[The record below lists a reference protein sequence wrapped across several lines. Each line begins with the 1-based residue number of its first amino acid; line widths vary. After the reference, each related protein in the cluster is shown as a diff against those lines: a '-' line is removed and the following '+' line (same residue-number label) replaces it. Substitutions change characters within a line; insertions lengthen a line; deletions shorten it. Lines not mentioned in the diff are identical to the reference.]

1 MTTSFRA
8 AASDSRSP
16 LWPARLDHLVRES
29 DRPEAL
35 VAFYRDA
42 VGMVPTPLGAGEWL
56 LQGPQRR
63 LLIRAGAPG
72 GQPLNAFRLQSQG
85 QLEALRGYVAAR
97 AIPVLPVS
105 TPVFAQGFAVRDPDG
120 RIAAFGLVDPRFDA
134 VPASD
139 LAAARLPG
147 RLQHVVAATDNL
159 DRLIAFYERGLGFV
173 ASDHVY
179 EDGVGNAEATAV
191 FLRSDPEH
199 HSFAAFRAPA
209 VRPDHHS
216 YETTAWNDIRDW
228 ADHMGRQNIRLWWGP
243 GRHGPGNNLFFMVED
258 PEGYKVELSAE
269 LELMPRDMP
278 PRTWKHEEKTLN
290 LWGQA
295 WMRS

>member
-1 MTTSFRA
+1 MSKTSFNP
-8 AASDSRSP
+8 SLSP
-16 LWPARLDHLVRES
+16 VWPAQLDHITRAS

-42 VGMVPTPLGAGEWL
+42 IDMTAQDLGGGTWL

-63 LLIRAGAPG
+63 LLIAGGARG
-72 GQPLNAFRLQSQG
+72 AQPLNAFRLQSAE
-85 QLEALRGYVAAR
+85 QLAALRAWLVARGIEALPNAS
-97 AIPVLPVS
+97 PL
-105 TPVFAQGFAVRDPDG
+105 FAEGLSVRDPDG
-120 RIAAFGLVDPRFDA
+120 RIAVFGLPDPKFA
-134 VPASD
+134 APA
-139 LAAARLPG
+139 ATGLPG
-147 RLQHVVAATDNL
+147 RLQHVVVATDRL

-179 EDGVGNAEATAV
+179 EDGVGNAEATAT

-199 HSFAAFRAPA
+199 HSFAAFRAPE

-216 YETTAWNDIRDW
+216 YETNCWNDIRDW
-228 ADHMGRQNIRLWWGP
+228 ADHMSRQDIKLWWGP

-269 LELMPRDMP
+269 IELMPRDMAA
-278 PRTWKHEEKTLN
+278 RHWKHEQRTLN

>member
-1 MTTSFRA
+1 MSWSA
-8 AASDSRSP
+8 KQGDSP
-16 LWPARLDHLVRES
+16 VWPAQLDHIVRSS
-29 DRPEAL
+29 DRPDTL

-42 VGMVPTPLGAGEWL
+42 IAMTPRQLDSGTWL

-63 LLIRAGAPG
+63 ILIAGGAPG
-72 GQPLNAFRLQSQG
+72 AQPLNAFRLQSRD
-85 QLEALRGYVAAR
+85 QLTALRGWLEARGIAA
-97 AIPVLPVS
+97 LPNES
-105 TPVFAQGFAVRDPDG
+105 PLFSEGLSVRDPDG
-120 RIAAFGLVDPRFDA
+120 RLAVFGLPDPRFDA
-134 VPASD
+134 SAASG
-139 LAAARLPG
+139 LPG
-147 RLQHVVAATDNL
+147 RLQHVVVATDRL
-159 DRLIAFYERGLGFV
+159 DRLIGFYQQGLGFV

-179 EDGVGNAEATAV
+179 EEGVGNAEATAT

-209 VRPDHHS
+209 ARPDHHA
-216 YETTAWNDIRDW
+216 YETTCWNDIRDW
-228 ADHMGRQNIRLWWGP
+228 ADHMAGLNIKLWWGP

-269 LELMPRDMP
+269 LEIMPRGMAA
-278 PRTWKHEEKTLN
+278 RSWKHEQRTLN

>member
-1 MTTSFRA
+1 MS
-8 AASDSRSP
+8 SVSSGQSGSP
-16 LWPARLDHLVRES
+16 VWPAQLDHLVRAS
-29 DRPEAL
+29 DKPDTL

-42 VGMVPTPLGAGEWL
+42 IAMTAHEIGDGSWL

-63 LLIRAGAPG
+63 ILIAAGEPG
-72 GQPLNAFRLQSQG
+72 GQPLNAFRLQSRE
-85 QLEALRGYVAAR
+85 QLAALRTWLAAR
-97 AIPVLPVS
+97 GIESLPNA
-105 TPVFAQGFAVRDPDG
+105 TPLFIEGLAVRDPDG
-120 RIAAFGLVDPRFDA
+120 RLAAFGLNDPRFEA
-134 VPASD
+134 PAAST
-139 LAAARLPG
+139 LPG
-147 RLQHVVAATDNL
+147 RLQHVVVATDRL

-179 EDGVGNAEATAV
+179 EEGVGNTAT

-216 YETTAWNDIRDW
+216 YETTCWNDIRDW
-228 ADHMGRQNIRLWWGP
+228 ADHMGRQNIKLWWGP

-269 LELMPRDMP
+269 LEIMPRDMAA
-278 PRTWKHEEKTLN
+278 RSWKHEQRTLN

>member
-1 MTTSFRA
+1 MSESPMQGDSPVWPAQLDHIVR
-8 AASDSRSP
+8 ASDKP
-16 LWPARLDHLVRES
+16 D
-29 DRPEAL
+29 AL

-42 VGMVPTPLGAGEWL
+42 IAMTPRPLGSGRWL

-63 LLIRAGAPG
+63 ILIEAGAPG
-72 GQPLNAFRLQSQG
+72 SQPLNAFRLQSRG
-85 QLEALRGYVAAR
+85 QLQALRAWLDAR
-97 AIPVLPVS
+97 GIAILPNES
-105 TPVFAQGFAVRDPDG
+105 PLFSEGLTVRDPDG
-120 RIAAFGLVDPRFDA
+120 RLAVFGLPDPALDA
-134 VPASD
+134 PAASG
-139 LAAARLPG
+139 LPG
-147 RLQHVVAATDNL
+147 RLQHVVVATDRL
-159 DRLIAFYERGLGFV
+159 DRLISFYERGLGFV

-179 EDGVGNAEATAV
+179 EEGVGNAEATAT

-209 VRPDHHS
+209 ARPDHHA
-216 YETTAWNDIRDW
+216 YETTCWNDIRDW
-228 ADHMGRQNIRLWWGP
+228 ADHMSRLDIRLWWGP

-269 LELMPRDMP
+269 LEIMPRDMAA
-278 PRTWKHEEKTLN
+278 RSWKHEQKTLN